1 MKKIILSLICICS
14 FIFAGCE
21 YDNYDEPT
29 AFLSGKVV
37 YDGKPVGIRSHD
49 SNAPQFQLFQDGFA
63 KRDPIPV
70 YISQDGSYSVNLFNG
85 QYKLV
90 RRAGA
95 PWEPQLNDTIVIDV
109 KGKTNKDIPVT
120 PYFVINNESF
130 QGSAS
135 TVSAKFSVNKIVDTA
150 ELSGISLFLG
160 KSILTDNN
168 NHEQSISA
176 DIANVN
182 LNQEMTMTINITDD
196 RLVGLDY
203 VFARIGV
210 LSNITNEYYFTQV
223 QKVNLK

>member
-1 MKKIILSLICICS
+1 MKRNILFLICICT
-14 FIFAGCE
+14 FILTGCG
-21 YDNYDEPT
+21 YDNFDEPT

-37 YDGKPVGIRSHD
+37 YDGKPVGIRSHEN
-49 SNAPQFQLFQDGFA
+49 NAPQFQLYQDGYA
-63 KRDPIPV
+63 KFDPIPV
-70 YISQDGSYSVNLFNG
+70 YISHDGSYSVNLFNG

-90 RRAGA
+90 RRGGA
-95 PWEPQLNDTIVIDV
+95 PWDPQLNDTIVIDV
-109 KGKTNKDIPVT
+109 KGRTNKDIPVT

-130 QGSAS
+130 QGSSSAV
-135 TVSAKFSVNKIVDTA
+135 TAKFSVNKIVESA
-150 ELSGISLFLG
+150 ELAGISLFLG

-182 LNQEMTMTINITDD
+182 LNQDMTMTINITDD

>member
-1 MKKIILSLICICS
+1 MKHLKILFIYAMLALIP
-14 FIFAGCE
+14 GM
-21 YDNYDEPT
+21 
-29 AFLSGKVV
+29 V
-37 YDGKPVGIRSHD
+37 YAQNQITGTV
-49 SNAPQFQLFQDGFA
+49 L
-63 KRDPIPV
+63 
-70 YISQDGSYSVNLFNG
+70 G

-95 PWEPQLNDTIVIDV
+95 PWEPQLSDTIIIDV

-130 QGSAS
+130 QGSSSAV
-135 TVSAKFSVNKIVDTA
+135 TAKFSVSKIVESAGLT
-150 ELSGISLFLG
+150 GVSLFLG

-176 DIANVN
+176 DLTKVN

-210 LSNITNEYYFTQV
+210 LSNITNEYYYTQV
-223 QKVNLK
+223 QRVDLK